1 MSSKFEVLQGT
12 RSWLLTS
19 AGQFAI
25 TNIAMRLIHSS
36 HKEKDLAVSNR
47 ENAGPVSQSIAQLK
61 ELYLKAT
68 NEAQQGSIAAAI
80 ETCETALPIISSTTT
95 NLITSS
101 ELRKWTE
108 LLLTRFCILS
118 SHAIQNNNSAWL
130 EAETLAAFRAWA
142 DFWERQPGV
151 TPNNAI
157 GGKVEDADVSRRV
170 VWKEYYTTISYIL
183 QNDLPYPTTIM
194 ATTYNDHALRLV
206 QKSELTRVGHKY
218 ESLLLAEVQFPKA
231 EQHNEEVE
239 EWVDMVVRNW
249 KILCGSGWDELAL
262 GAGGRAVLSR
272 NVLDILYRAA
282 TKTFHSTHILR
293 QLFTVHLAVADFD
306 LAFKAFETYF
316 DIAKK
321 AKQRVEKTGMDEPG
335 LDTDENVLQTVAQ
348 CISALC
354 RFGGL
359 AAAEKARELARYL
372 ESWFETHDPF
382 HPSTVNIEGITQEKR
397 VINGEIDV
405 AHQIAPK
412 VIVQA
417 WRSVGIAYAQWAR
430 LTYDA
435 KSRSP
440 YQLKAIESLRK
451 ALHPAHGQEDDID
464 TLFALAI
471 VLAERRQIGEAIR
484 AVGAALQPSSDSTS
498 SPYADG
504 YSGRYARERS
514 LIPLWH
520 LLALLLSAK
529 EEFPEASRACEGA
542 FKQFGDLDVLFGD
555 VDATYQ
561 SEHLQGLQEK
571 TTLNAVIDD
580 MDDFEKETVL
590 EVKITQLILAEVQDG
605 PEDAIN
611 GTEELLSLYTRL
623 FGDPQTSLVSRPKTV
638 EQGPPQTGTGTLK
651 SVKGSIF
658 KRKNRDTSTATSND
672 TVRPE
677 TSQVTAPKIQVTGEN
692 GNHKHRHHGIHLPH
706 SQKADNLLRKK
717 SQSSMN
723 HRNTSAA
730 LRQQQQQQQQHVDGT
745 REVGGP
751 PSQHVSDLDNFT
763 HSSVRQVA
771 APPVRFPTEQ
781 ARRHKVGI
789 LVKVWLLIAGFYRRA
804 EMYDDAKM
812 AIDAAY
818 ELVDSVEA
826 DILKDT
832 TGNLHVDEPG
842 WGVGKCVEE
851 MWGDVWAE
859 VSH

>member
-1 MSSKFEVLQGT
+1 
-12 RSWLLTS
+12 
-19 AGQFAI
+19 
-25 TNIAMRLIHSS
+25 MRLLHSS
-36 HKEKDLAVSNR
+36 HKEKDLAVRNR
-47 ENAGPVSQSIAQLK
+47 ENVVGPVSQSFVQLK

-80 ETCETALPIISSTTT
+80 ETCEAALPIISSTTT
-95 NLITSS
+95 NLVTSA

-108 LLLTRFCILS
+108 LLLTRFCMLS

-157 GGKVEDADVSRRV
+157 GGKVEDADVTRRM
-170 VWKEYYTTISYIL
+170 VWKEYYATISYIL

-206 QKSELTRVGHKY
+206 QKSELTRVEHKY

-231 EQHNEEVE
+231 DQHNEEVE

-262 GAGGRAVLSR
+262 GAGGRTVLSR

-306 LAFKAFETYF
+306 LVFKAFDTYF

-382 HPSTVNIEGITQEKR
+382 HPRTVNGEGNTQER
-397 VINGEIDV
+397 IINGEFDL

-451 ALHPAHGQEDDID
+451 ALSPAHGQEDDID

-498 SPYADG
+498 SPHADG

-580 MDDFEKETVL
+580 MDDFEKETAL
-590 EVKITQLILAEVQDG
+590 EVKITQLVLAEVQDG

-623 FGDPQTSLVSRPKTV
+623 FGDPQASLLSRPKTV

-658 KRKNRDTSTATSND
+658 KRRNRDTSMATS
-672 TVRPE
+672 TETARPE
-677 TSQVTAPKIQVTGEN
+677 TAQVAPKIQVTGEN
-692 GNHKHRHHGIHLPH
+692 GAQKHKHHGFHLSH

-717 SQSSMN
+717 SHSSMK

-730 LRQQQQQQQQHVDGT
+730 LRQQQQNIDGT
-745 REVGGP
+745 PEAGRP
-751 PSQHVSDLDNFT
+751 PSQHMSDLVNFT
-763 HSSVRQVA
+763 NLSAGQVPT
-771 APPVRFPTEQ
+771 PPVRFPTEQ

-789 LVKVWLLIAGFYRRA
+789 LIKVWLLIAGFYRRA

-818 ELVDSVEA
+818 ELVDSTEA

-842 WGVGKCVEE
+842 WGTGKCVEE

-859 VSH
+859 VSRHYYYLED